1 MPKVVDADQ
10 YRKELL
16 YQCFDL
22 FAEKGYANV
31 TTRQIS
37 KELGISTGALYH
49 YFPSKE
55 SLFEQLVEELG
66 HQDIQVLKG
75 AVVAQKTLP
84 ERVKKLGE
92 LLLENR
98 EYLVKQA
105 AIWMDF
111 YQYRQGEPILA
122 NPVFRRIDQQY
133 QQAMAEFLGISDLSK
148 ARFVWVLV
156 DGILIDQVATNDP
169 AIFTEQV
176 GFFVEMVT
184 AYFEKYPVS
193 E

>member
-75 AVVAQKTLP
+75 AVVAQKTLL

-133 QQAMAEFLGISDLSK
+133 QQAMAEFLGINDLSK

-176 GFFVEMVT
+176 WFFVEMVT

>member
-75 AVVAQKTLP
+75 AVDAQKTFP

>member
-1 MPKVVDADQ
+1 
-10 YRKELL
+10 
-16 YQCFDL
+16 
-22 FAEKGYANV
+22 
-31 TTRQIS
+31 
-37 KELGISTGALYH
+37 
-49 YFPSKE
+49 
-55 SLFEQLVEELG
+55 
-66 HQDIQVLKG
+66 
-75 AVVAQKTLP
+75 
-84 ERVKKLGE
+84 
-92 LLLENR
+92 LLENR